1 MISLLLDT
9 SNFKLVVAVVDEDKN
24 EVLSYYNEKLNS
36 IINLEETQ

>member
-24 EVLSYYNEKLNS
+24 EVLSYYNENRLQ
-36 IINLEETQ
+36 IIKYKTL